1 MAGIILALH
10 PEQLQSWLDKRKSAA
25 TVFTRM
31 RLKKSESLFSEPQFS
46 TWIRYVDDL
55 DKLSKEEVSAV
66 SILIAHYGD
75 EILYEM
81 ILKAKE
87 VAGMERLAA
96 RLQAEQMKHW
106 IINRKNPDEV
116 YELFH
121 LHWPLLS
128 SVLINPNF
136 PAWVKY
142 VDDLNAK
149 HPEAHIS
156 TISTLRKQRDL
167 NDPILVHLIGEAKAV
182 EGFKSAATKVE
193 DGLIDAWLN
202 AAKSP
207 DNALAELGFSTATY
221 NILGNPAL
229 DTWIKYTDAFNRKYP
244 DKGTTMFETFVRM
257 YGEDKLA
264 LMVTAAKKNEN
275 TDDIARELESALLKK
290 WLSSGKT
297 IDDVYWILR
306 LYLSRYDFSDRSNLS
321 IWVSYLNTVVTDN
334 PSKVSEVFTYLK
346 KNSETHKALLRILA
360 IARKFPK
367 LESAAAKLQMETLQQ
382 IFARHN
388 ILSKPLFKEWMDYA
402 IGFYKEN
409 TKKQESWFKVLRTY
423 YADVDITSMINKAMQ
438 NPSTMEIVRKTESA

>member
-1 MAGIILALH
+1 MPIIEKFKSLVTTSIVT
-10 PEQLQSWLDKRKSAA
+10 PEKLQSWLDKRKSAA

-46 TWIRYVDDL
+46 AWIRYVDDL
-55 DKLSKEEVSAV
+55 NKLSKEEVSAV

-156 TISTLRKQRDL
+156 MIS
-167 NDPILVHLIGEAKAV
+167 
-182 EGFKSAATKVE
+182 SAATKVE

-382 IFARHN
+382 IFASG
-388 ILSKPLFKEWMDYA
+388 IS
-402 IGFYKEN
+402 
-409 TKKQESWFKVLRTY
+409 V
-423 YADVDITSMINKAMQ
+423 
-438 NPSTMEIVRKTESA
+438 SATRV